1 MSPNSFPNSLSNPDL
16 KVASLISVGQ
26 HPKSGRARRASQ
38 DARAVE
44 LGLKMTGSASRL
56 IHVGGGDET
65 GLRQYLG
72 MGLPEITLLKAD
84 GRADAVP
91 ILASYLKEQPADI
104 VLSGIHAERGE
115 ASGMVPYLL
124 AEHLGWPI
132 VPHIADIQ
140 KVEDGFAEVLQA
152 LPRGQRRLLRV
163 PLPFIATVDNAAPE
177 ARQYAFGP
185 ARRGLMN
192 GVAVDAPVDEARLE
206 WQENPAKPRPKR
218 LNVVKAKSAA
228 DRFKAAT
235 AKPQGQGGKVI
246 RDGTDREKAEAIME
260 LLVAEG
266 VVR

>member
-1 MSPNSFPNSLSNPDL
+1 MWPDPNL
-16 KVASLISVGQ
+16 KVTTLVSVGQ
-26 HPKSGRARRASQ
+26 HPKSGRARRAEQ

-44 LGLKMTGSASRL
+44 LGLKMAGTASRL
-56 IHVGGGDET
+56 VHVGGGEDT

-72 MGLPEITLLKAD
+72 MGLPELVQVNAGAD
-84 GRADAVP
+84 ADAVP
-91 ILASYLKEQPADI
+91 ALVEHLKSQPTDI
-104 VLSGIHAERGE
+104 VLTGIRAEQGE

-124 AEHLGWPI
+124 GEHLGWP
-132 VPHIADIQ
+132 VVSRIADIQ
-140 KVEDGFAEVLQA
+140 KIEDGKAEVLQA

-163 PLPFIATVDNAAPE
+163 PLPFIATVDNAAPD
-177 ARQYAFGP
+177 ARQYAYGP
-185 ARRGLMN
+185 ARRGQLGETN
-192 GVAVDAPVDEARLE
+192 ATSVVDQARLD
-206 WQENPAKPRPKR
+206 WQETPAKPRPKR

-235 AKPQGQGGKVI
+235 AKPQGQGGKII

>member
-1 MSPNSFPNSLSNPDL
+1 MWPKPNL
-16 KVASLISVGQ
+16 KVATLVSVGQ

-44 LGLKMTGSASRL
+44 LGLKMAGTASRL
-56 IHVGGGDET
+56 VHVGGGDET

-72 MGLPEITLLKAD
+72 MGLPDIALLKAD
-84 GRADAVP
+84 ANADAVP
-91 ILASYLKEQPADI
+91 ALIDHLRAHPADI
-104 VLSGIHAERGE
+104 VLTGIRAEQGE

-124 AEHLGWPI
+124 AEQLGWP
-132 VPHIADIQ
+132 VVARIADIQ
-140 KVEDGFAEVLQA
+140 KIEDGKAEVLQA

-185 ARRGLMN
+185 ARRGQLTETD
-192 GVAVDAPVDEARLE
+192 GRAPADDARLD
-206 WQENPAKPRPKR
+206 WQETPAKPRPKR

-235 AKPQGQGGKVI
+235 AKPQGQGGQVI

-260 LLVAEG
+260 LLISEG

>member
-1 MSPNSFPNSLSNPDL
+1 MLPDSNVNPKPNVR
-16 KVASLISVGQ
+16 VATLVSVGQ
-26 HPKSGRARRASQ
+26 HPKSGRARRANQ

-44 LGLKMTGSASRL
+44 LGLKMAGTDSRL
-56 IHVGGGDET
+56 IHVGDTAEPA
-65 GLRQYLG
+65 LRQYLG
-72 MGLPEITLLKAD
+72 MGLPQLSVLQAGPD
-84 GRADAVP
+84 ADAVP
-91 ILASYLKEQPADI
+91 ALASHLDEQPADI
-104 VLSGIHAERGE
+104 VLTGIRAESGE

-124 AEHLGWPI
+124 AERLGWPL
-132 VPHIADIQ
+132 VSRIADIQ
-140 KVEDGFAEVLQA
+140 TVENGVAEVLQA

-163 PLPFIATVDNAAPE
+163 PLPFVATVDNAAPE

-185 ARRGLMN
+185 SRRGELAASPAN
-192 GVAVDAPVDEARLE
+192 TAVDEERQQ
-206 WQENPAKPRPKR
+206 WQEMPAKPRPKR

>member
-1 MSPNSFPNSLSNPDL
+1 MWPDPNL
-16 KVASLISVGQ
+16 KVATLVSVGQ
-26 HPKSGRARRASQ
+26 HPKSGRARRAEQ

-44 LGLKMTGSASRL
+44 LGLKMAGTHSRL
-56 IHVGGGDET
+56 VHVGAGDET
-65 GLRQYLG
+65 GLRQYIG
-72 MGLPEITLLKAD
+72 MGLPELMRVKAD
-84 GRADAVP
+84 ADADAVP
-91 ILASYLKEQPADI
+91 ALVEHLNSHPTDI
-104 VLSGIHAERGE
+104 VLTGIRAEQGE

-124 AEHLGWPI
+124 GEKLGWP
-132 VPHIADIQ
+132 VVSRIADIQ
-140 KVEDGFAEVLQA
+140 KIEDGKAEVLQA

-177 ARQYAFGP
+177 ARQYAYGP
-185 ARRGLMN
+185 ARRGQLAEAA
-192 GVAVDAPVDEARLE
+192 GTATVDEARLD
-206 WQENPAKPRPKR
+206 WQETPAKPRPKR

-235 AKPQGQGGKVI
+235 AKPQGQGGQVI